1 MTSSLSPAAA
11 SPISNAISGPVAAL
25 EALPAAVAEQAVHW
39 FVELGVDRP
48 SAATLSGWQSW
59 LRADPL
65 HERAW
70 QHLKSMDAQWQT
82 LPPGL
87 AKSTL
92 AAAAPKGR
100 RRALQMLCL
109 LAGGGTAA
117 LVAKEALDN
126 GAWHADFR
134 TAVGEQRT
142 LELDYGTQVVLNT
155 CSAINVEF
163 SATHRRLR
171 LLEGEILV
179 SSAAGTPPL
188 LVQTVHGQVQAFGPR
203 FSVRREDDSTLA
215 SALQGHL
222 QIRPQDR
229 PELLT
234 TLAQAQRLRFSASS
248 VAPPEAL
255 DPDSDAWSEGMLIAH
270 GWQLSHFL
278 GEISRYRR
286 GWIRWDPAVAGLRVS
301 GTYPLA
307 DTEQILKTLTNA
319 LPLEIRYLTRS
330 LVMVSLKG

>member
-1 MTSSLSPAAA
+1 MTSSQLPVAVSPAS
-11 SPISNAISGPVAAL
+11 SPTSNPITAL
-25 EALPAAVAEQAVHW
+25 DALPAAVAEQAVHW

-70 QHLKSMDAQWQT
+70 QHLKSMDQQWQS
-82 LPPGL
+82 LPPEL

-100 RRALQMLCL
+100 RRAVQMLCL
-109 LAGGGTAA
+109 LAGGGTVA
-117 LVAKEALDN
+117 LVAKEAFDN

-142 LELDYGTQVVLNT
+142 LDLDYGTQVVLNT
-155 CSAINVEF
+155 CSAISVEF
-163 SATHRRLR
+163 SDTHRRLR

-179 SSAAGTPPL
+179 SSAANTPPL
-188 LVQTVHGQVQAFGPR
+188 LVQTVHGQVQALGSR

-215 SALQGHL
+215 SALLGNL
-222 QIRPQDR
+222 QIRPQLR

-234 TLAQAQRLRFSASS
+234 TLTQAQRLRFSASD
-248 VAPPEAL
+248 VATPEAL

-270 GWQLSHFL
+270 GWKLSHFL

-286 GWIRWDPAVAGLRVS
+286 GWIRWDPAVAALRVS

-319 LPLEIRYLTRS
+319 LPLEIRYLTRW
-330 LVMVSLKG
+330 LVTVSLKG

>member
-1 MTSSLSPAAA
+1 MMSSLSPAIA
-11 SPISNAISGPVAAL
+11 SPTASL
-25 EALPAAVAEQAVHW
+25 DALPAGVAEQAVHW
-39 FVELGVDRP
+39 FVELGVDKP
-48 SAATLSGWQSW
+48 SATTLADWQSW

-70 QHLKSMDAQWQT
+70 QHLQSMDEQWQS

-87 AKSTL
+87 ARSTL
-92 AAAAPKGR
+92 ATTPPKGR

-109 LAGGGTAA
+109 LAGGGAAA
-117 LVAKEALDN
+117 LVTKEALN
-126 GAWHADFR
+126 SGTWHADFR

-155 CSAINVEF
+155 CSAIDVDF
-163 SATHRRLR
+163 SATQRRLR

-179 SSAAGTPPL
+179 SSAAHTPPL
-188 LVQTVHGQVQAFGPR
+188 LVQTVHGQVHAQGNR

-215 SALQGHL
+215 SALQGGL
-222 QIRPQDR
+222 QILPQDR
-229 PELLT
+229 PELAT
-234 TLAQAQRLRFSASS
+234 TLAQAHRLRFSASS
-248 VAPPEAL
+248 VAAPEAL

-270 GWQLSHFL
+270 GWKLSQFL

-286 GWIRWDPAVAGLRVS
+286 GWIRWDPAVAALRVS

-319 LPLEIRYLTRS
+319 LPLEIRYLTRW